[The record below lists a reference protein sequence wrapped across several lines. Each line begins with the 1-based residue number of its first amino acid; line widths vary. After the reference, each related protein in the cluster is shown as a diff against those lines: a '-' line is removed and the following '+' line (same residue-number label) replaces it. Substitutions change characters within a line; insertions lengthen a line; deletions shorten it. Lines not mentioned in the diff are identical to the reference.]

1 MALAA
6 TARDD
11 AVTFPQNNPIT
22 ARPNVL
28 RDQTVPNTLTGFND
42 QAAVTRGA
50 GPSSGAVIR
59 VGALVLVVI
68 FGVLA
73 VVTRLG

>member
-1 MALAA
+1 M
-6 TARDD
+6 
-11 AVTFPQNNPIT
+11 TFRQNNPIT

-28 RDQTVPNTLTGFND
+28 SDQTVPNTLTGFND
-42 QAAVTRGA
+42 PGA
-50 GPSSGAVIR
+50 LVRRTGPSSGSVVR

-73 VVTRLG
+73 IVTRMG